1 MNTKSPI
8 NKTNMATGKT
18 NINGASTTG
27 TTPRVIS
34 SSINK
39 EEKADNRK
47 NESMEKKKKEEKLKI
62 KTEKDARKVR
72 NGFCYSEKQF

>member
-1 MNTKSPI
+1 
-8 NKTNMATGKT
+8 MATGKT
-18 NINGASTTG
+18 NISGASTG
-27 TTPRVIS
+27 TTPRVLS

-62 KTEKDARKVR
+62 KAEKDARKVR
-72 NGFCYSEKQF
+72 DDFCYDYKNNFDSILQFSGR